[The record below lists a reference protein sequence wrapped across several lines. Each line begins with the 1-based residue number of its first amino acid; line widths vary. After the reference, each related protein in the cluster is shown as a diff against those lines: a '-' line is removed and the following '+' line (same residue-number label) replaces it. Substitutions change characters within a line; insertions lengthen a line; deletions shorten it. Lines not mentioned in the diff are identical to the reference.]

1 MESHTTLFH
10 YIYYFLYK
18 FGQEHS
24 DSLVADPGVGAG
36 GRQSLG
42 SCFRETQAGQIEERE
57 DDV

>member
-1 MESHTTLFH
+1 MTLFH

-18 FGQEHS
+18 FGQKHS

-42 SCFRETQAGQIEERE
+42 SCFQESQAGLMEEEGR
-57 DDV
+57 

>member
-1 MESHTTLFH
+1 MENHMTLFH

-18 FGQEHS
+18 FGQKHS

-42 SCFRETQAGQIEERE
+42 SCFQESQAGLMEEEGR
-57 DDV
+57 